1 LIFFFVD
8 LTLDKYFIFKQKK
21 MNNELD
27 LNNKQQQQKTSNTND
42 QSSDKL
48 LFQNNA
54 NTLPNYSLNNNYF
67 TNQNALATKFNH
79 IALIDKQQKILSTN
93 QQFGHNFNN
102 TQQTINQFN
111 HQRIPAPFNPRIP
124 LSKSLNIH
132 TNNRFNIIP
141 PAPPLPVFQAN
152 FNYPR
157 LAITQP
163 KHSQTSFFSQP
174 PTEQEILD
182 KDFLNLFQNNS
193 KSSNLDEKKRTIA
206 TPIIPVTLNHQ
217 NKLVPTI
224 ITKQK
229 KKEKNLIDLDNE
241 IDSKDLSVFDL
252 FDPLAPANEQKL
264 NKKIETDESDTDE
277 IEKSVEPTSIPPPPP
292 SPTPVLTIKTKL
304 DNQTE
309 SIDLKRRDAIKYK
322 PKKSTT
328 NRIENFT
335 IIDLKTINE
344 FESFEKSIN
353 ELRFQIDVEKKQ
365 LSNLIVFSPLLD
377 CPITNRQSIKLAV
390 KYTQTNSNRY
400 VQETLTP
407 SLNATV
413 ETLVYQV
420 LTLFNV
426 TDMNTN
432 KYLLKIHGLE
442 EYLPVNANLNE
453 LKYLH
458 ECIIENKEPV
468 LILTELN
475 TVNIEL
481 NQKTET
487 DDNEQKT
494 FKYTFK
500 NDKNKNQI
508 TKVKMETLLKTI
520 LQNKKLIEES
530 IESNSNYSYINQLD
544 SVLNW
549 CMNLREKLKYL
560 IVLVYNVHYSL
571 LDETI
576 SKLEQIEKDLKNLQ
590 NGHGLKD
597 RQPLMVSLVN
607 DNDIDSSTGST
618 DANLN
623 SIFSSLVETCNK
635 ALKAILEF
643 VNCASDSFDL
653 NFKIIPVYDNN
664 DGDENEVTENNNS
677 GLNLNKKEIIQS
689 EEKLELD
696 VNGINRLSQFLSDKS
711 SSNLDLFLKFSIYYG
726 KKQLDSVIIK
736 LDKYEKLAQKKFDH
750 FQTNQRLAIFIF
762 FKNLKKC

>member
-1 LIFFFVD
+1 
-8 LTLDKYFIFKQKK
+8 
-21 MNNELD
+21 M
-27 LNNKQQQQKTSNTND
+27 
-42 QSSDKL
+42 
-48 LFQNNA
+48 
-54 NTLPNYSLNNNYF
+54 
-67 TNQNALATKFNH
+67 
-79 IALIDKQQKILSTN
+79 
-93 QQFGHNFNN
+93 
-102 TQQTINQFN
+102 
-111 HQRIPAPFNPRIP
+111 
-124 LSKSLNIH
+124 
-132 TNNRFNIIP
+132 
-141 PAPPLPVFQAN
+141 
-152 FNYPR
+152 
-157 LAITQP
+157 
-163 KHSQTSFFSQP
+163 
-174 PTEQEILD
+174 
-182 KDFLNLFQNNS
+182 
-193 KSSNLDEKKRTIA
+193 
-206 TPIIPVTLNHQ
+206 
-217 NKLVPTI
+217 
-224 ITKQK
+224 
-229 KKEKNLIDLDNE
+229 
-241 IDSKDLSVFDL
+241 
-252 FDPLAPANEQKL
+252 
-264 NKKIETDESDTDE
+264 
-277 IEKSVEPTSIPPPPP
+277 
-292 SPTPVLTIKTKL
+292 
-304 DNQTE
+304 
-309 SIDLKRRDAIKYK
+309 
-322 PKKSTT
+322 
-328 NRIENFT
+328 
-335 IIDLKTINE
+335 
-344 FESFEKSIN
+344 
-353 ELRFQIDVEKKQ
+353 
-365 LSNLIVFSPLLD
+365 
-377 CPITNRQSIKLAV
+377 
-390 KYTQTNSNRY
+390 
-400 VQETLTP
+400 
-407 SLNATV
+407 NATF

-643 VNCASDSFDL
+643 VNPFAISSVEDRWDDRKLTGVNLLKNWGKLTL
-653 NFKIIPVYDNN
+653 NHCR
-664 DGDENEVTENNNS
+664 
-677 GLNLNKKEIIQS
+677 NL
-689 EEKLELD
+689 
-696 VNGINRLSQFLSDKS
+696 
-711 SSNLDLFLKFSIYYG
+711 
-726 KKQLDSVIIK
+726 
-736 LDKYEKLAQKKFDH
+736 A
-750 FQTNQRLAIFIF
+750 T
-762 FKNLKKC
+762 

>member
-1 LIFFFVD
+1 
-8 LTLDKYFIFKQKK
+8 

-27 LNNKQQQQKTSNTND
+27 LNNKQQQQQKTSNTND

-48 LFQNNA
+48 LFQNNT

-93 QQFGHNFNN
+93 QQFGHNFNT

-111 HQRIPAPFNPRIP
+111 HQRIPTPFNPRIP

-132 TNNRFNIIP
+132 SNNRFNIIP
-141 PAPPLPVFQAN
+141 PAPPLPVFTAN

-193 KSSNLDEKKRTIA
+193 KSSNLDEKKKTIA

-277 IEKSVEPTSIPPPPP
+277 IEKSVEQTSIPPPPP
-292 SPTPVLTIKTKL
+292 SPTPVPTVKFKL

-322 PKKSTT
+322 QKKSTT

-377 CPITNRQSIKLAV
+377 CPITNRQSIKLTV

-487 DDNEQKT
+487 DDNEQKN
-494 FKYTFK
+494 FKYIFK

-508 TKVKMETLLKTI
+508 AKFKMETLLKTI

-623 SIFSSLVETCNK
+623 SIFSSLVDTCNK

-664 DGDENEVTENNNS
+664 DGDDGDENEVTENNNS

-696 VNGINRLSQFLSDKS
+696 VNGINRLNQFLSDKS
-711 SSNLDLFLKFSIYYG
+711 NSNLDLFLKFSIYYG

-736 LDKYEKLAQKKFDH
+736 LDKYEKLAQKKSDH
-750 FQTNQRLAIFIF
+750 FQTNQRLAIYIF
-762 FKNLKKC
+762 F

>member
-1 LIFFFVD
+1 
-8 LTLDKYFIFKQKK
+8 

-48 LFQNNA
+48 LFQNNT

-132 TNNRFNIIP
+132 SNNRFNIIP
-141 PAPPLPVFQAN
+141 PAPPLPVFTAN
-152 FNYPR
+152 FNYSR

-163 KHSQTSFFSQP
+163 KHSQTSFFIQP

-292 SPTPVLTIKTKL
+292 SPTPVPTVKFKL

-322 PKKSTT
+322 QKKSTT

-377 CPITNRQSIKLAV
+377 CPITNRQSIKLTV

-487 DDNEQKT
+487 DDIEQKN
-494 FKYTFK
+494 FKYIFK

-508 TKVKMETLLKTI
+508 AKVKMETLLKTI

-560 IVLVYNVHYSL
+560 IILVYNVHYSL

-664 DGDENEVTENNNS
+664 DGDDGDENEVTENNNS

-696 VNGINRLSQFLSDKS
+696 VNGINRLNQFLSDKS
-711 SSNLDLFLKFSIYYG
+711 NSNLDLFLKFSIYYG

-736 LDKYEKLAQKKFDH
+736 LDKYEKLAQKKSDH
-750 FQTNQRLAIFIF
+750 FQTNQRLAIYIF
-762 FKNLKKC
+762 F